1 MASGEAGNRA
11 DGVLQV
17 LVSYSPAPRVVDSV
31 ALSLPG
37 GATVADALRASG
49 LLGRHGLVA
58 DASLAVGVWGRLR
71 SLDSPLRDADRVEV
85 YRGLLVD
92 PKEARRQRYRK
103 QPPRKATVTKRPPG

>member
-1 MASGEAGNRA
+1 MASDEAGKGS
-11 DGVLQV
+11 GVLQV
-17 LVSYSPAPRVVDSV
+17 LASYSPAPRVVDSV

-58 DASLAVGVWGRLR
+58 DVSLAVGVWGRLR
-71 SLDSPLRDADRVEV
+71 ALDSPLRDADRVEV

-103 QPPRKATVTKRPPG
+103 QPPRKTAAKRPAG